1 LNKIAKVCYYI
12 CIMQTPYR
20 KAGKY
25 ALQAND
31 PYLSQDKIFELQREL
46 EKLLKKRPQATS
58 EVSRLAELGD
68 FSENVEYQLAKGK
81 LRGING
87 AISKIQVQLNS
98 AILIDQKG
106 ESATIDLGSVVTV
119 KVNGKEKQYEILGS
133 SESKPEKGIIS
144 HNSPIAQLLLGKKV
158 GDRVSLKLK
167 DKSVEYEIV
176 KVN

>member
-1 LNKIAKVCYYI
+1 
-12 CIMQTPYR
+12 MQTPYR

-25 ALQAND
+25 ALQSND
-31 PYLSQDKIFELQREL
+31 PYLSQDKFLDLQREL
-46 EKLLKKRPQATS
+46 DKLLKKRPFVAS
-58 EVSRLAELGD
+58 EVSRLTELGD

-87 AISKIQVQLNS
+87 AISKIQAQLNS

-106 ESATIDLGSVVTV
+106 ESTIIDLGSVVIV

-144 HNSPIAQLLLGKKV
+144 HNSPIAQLFLGKKV
-158 GDRVSLKLK
+158 GDKVSLKLK
-167 DKSVEYEIV
+167 DKKVEYEIM